1 MAIATEL
8 SEAEDQTADF
18 LTSPGLQC
26 AVMLEMIKIADKNID
41 LDRELFSYFW
51 HFYNSDY
58 SSGVSLHPD
67 SGDSNYQSPSES
79 DEYTEGVEI
88 TLGTPDL
95 AVSANKISLAL
106 SNVRFSELDNNGG
119 MNRGGNAYV
128 EFGVGISAD
137 IGRNVA
143 GLTEIFVRSGDIDLL
158 VNSDT
163 GKAIDTEECNPFYQM
178 TRILQRL
185 DTAATYR
192 ASDFGGEYWREYELT
207 EPPPDDD
214 AAGNPISTR
223 TKVTRR
229 GALDIKAL
237 AFLVY
242 KIYQKLL
249 VDSTFTGSES
259 GDEFALRLLP
269 TLDIGDKLR
278 FYINPS
284 LASTALSYSQEIL
297 NNIQNIETDAVQS
310 YGGIKSALENEDK
323 RYRSTM
329 SYIDQ
334 CRISGAKNELDK
346 LVDPGADPKIP
357 ATIEA
362 LKLPTPGYELDMVKQ
377 IDQGQVKLAEL
388 SKLRQLPNLKVSA
401 ENIGENNP
409 DSLLPNSQI
418 FSTGTKNALLN
429 LMNDP
434 KIKDTFDSEFDPK
447 NSKIFTI
454 ALPSGFIETNRF
466 KGVAAGDLTSA
477 YQVKPRL
484 NPLAS
489 LMNVKIEKNDAL
501 LQGVDF
507 IPLTL
512 LFDSCLYIAPNG
524 FDSCQFVEDSPS
536 ILNEIIENRIRFSR
550 IGHVTTTSIKSD
562 ILNSPINDI
571 DSDGFNEHGLLYDD
585 IIGLEE
591 YQDLTTSEIQSV
603 LLNCTVSDLLKRYV
617 QLIVG
622 VKVAEE
628 EFAITEKMLEQYVD
642 DNVSGLDITT
652 FLSNAQNID
661 GLNIPIDPSLI
672 STLLSNSGIL
682 VQSSDTSTTT
692 TKKVPNS
699 ADNSIDGL
707 STYELQQFNQLLT
720 STTFKPNILI
730 SEIVSPKRFENIFFV
745 IVDPDEFVVDEVST
759 NSDLIDNL
767 KTIGL
772 AQESLIDNK
781 LRIIRKQEDSSYSN
795 INEFYIS
802 ANIHDTPQG

>member
-1 MAIATEL
+1 MAA
-8 SEAEDQTADF
+8 SNKDGDF
-18 LTSPGLQC
+18 LTDPGLQC
-26 AVMLEMIKIADKNID
+26 AVMLEMIKIADKGVN

-51 HFYNSDY
+51 HFYNSDF
-58 SSGVSLHPD
+58 SSSVSLHPD
-67 SGDSNYQSPSES
+67 DGDSNSELSSRS

-88 TLGTPDL
+88 SFGQPDQTSAAHRISVAL
-95 AVSANKISLAL
+95 AATNGFV
-106 SNVRFSELDNNGG
+106 LDDNGG
-119 MNRGGNAYV
+119 MDNFGNAFV
-128 EFGVGISAD
+128 TFTPTGDATTGALFFPEIEDIFERHAD
-137 IGRNVA
+137 DV
-143 GLTEIFVRSGDIDLL
+143 LLL
-158 VNSDT
+158 VPPT
-163 GKAIDTEECNPFYQM
+163 KAIDTLECNPFYQM

-185 DTAATYR
+185 DTAATSR
-192 ASDFGGEYWREYELT
+192 ASNFGGEYWREYELT
-207 EPPPDDD
+207 APPPN
-214 AAGNPISTR
+214 AGAVGSPISTR

-249 VDSTFTGSES
+249 VDSVFTGSKS
-259 GDEFALRLLP
+259 NDDGALLVAGEGKSP
-269 TLDIGDKLR
+269 TIGDKQFLV
-278 FYINPS
+278 YINPGS
-284 LASTALSYSQEIL
+284 ATNALNYTNEIL
-297 NNIQNIETDAVQS
+297 NNIQNTETGAVQS
-310 YGGIKSALENEDK
+310 YGKFKSALENEDK

-334 CRISGAKNELDK
+334 CRISDAKNELDK

-466 KGVAAGDLTSA
+466 KGVAPGDLTSA

-550 IGHVTTTSIKSD
+550 IGHVTATSIKSD

-720 STTFKPNILI
+720 SATFKPNILI

>member
-1 MAIATEL
+1 MAAEFF
-8 SEAEDQTADF
+8 EAEDRTADF
-18 LTSPGLQC
+18 LTDPGLQC

-51 HFYNSDY
+51 HFYNSDF

-67 SGDSNYQSPSES
+67 SGDSNYESPSNS
-79 DEYTEGVEI
+79 DEYTEGVAK
-88 TLGTPDL
+88 TLGTVE
-95 AVSANKISLAL
+95 AIVSANKISLAL
-106 SNVRFSELDNNGG
+106 SNVRYADLDNNGG
-119 MNRGGNAYV
+119 MNSSGNVYV
-128 EFGVGISAD
+128 ELGVQITID
-137 IGRNVA
+137 IGRNVNNIA
-143 GLTEIFVRSGDIDLL
+143 DIFVRSGDIDLTF
-158 VNSDT
+158 NPDT

-185 DTAATYR
+185 DTAATSR

-207 EPPPDDD
+207 DPPIGPG
-214 AAGNPISTR
+214 ATNPLIGTR

-259 GDEFALRLLP
+259 GSEAWIEP
-269 TLDIGDKLR
+269 TLELGETLK
-278 FYINPS
+278 FYINPG
-284 LASTALSYSQEIL
+284 LASTALSYSQEVL
-297 NNIQNIETDAVQS
+297 NNIKNIETDAVQS
-310 YGGIKSALENEDK
+310 YDGIKSALEGEDK

-346 LVDPGADPKIP
+346 LVDPIADPKIP

-362 LKLPTPGYELDMVKQ
+362 LKIPSPQYELDMIKQ

-388 SKLRQLPNLKVSA
+388 SKLRQLPNLKVGA
-401 ENIGENNP
+401 ENIGENNS

-434 KIKDTFDSEFDPK
+434 KLKDTFDSELDSK

-466 KGVAAGDLTSA
+466 RGVAAGDLTGA

-489 LMNVKIEKNDAL
+489 LLNVKIEKNDAL

-507 IPLTL
+507 IPLAI
-512 LFDSCLYIAPNG
+512 LFDSCLYVAPNG
-524 FDSCQFVEDSPS
+524 LDNCQFVEDSPS

-550 IGHVTTTSIKSD
+550 IGHVTTTSSKLD
-562 ILNSPINDI
+562 ILNSPINDS

-585 IIGLEE
+585 IINLIE
-591 YQDLTTSEIQSV
+591 YENLTTSEIQSV
-603 LLNCTVSDLLKRYV
+603 LLNCVISDLLKKYV

-622 VKVAEE
+622 VKIAEE
-628 EFAITEKMLEQYVD
+628 EFAITENILEQYVD

-661 GLNIPIDPSLI
+661 GLNIPDPGLI
-672 STLLSNSGIL
+672 SSLLSNSGIL
-682 VQSSDTSTTT
+682 VQSSDTSVTT

-720 STTFKPNILI
+720 SAAFKPNILI
-730 SEIVSPKRFENIFFV
+730 SEIVAPKRFENIFFV
-745 IVDPDEFVVDEVST
+745 IVDPDEFVVDEVNTS
-759 NSDLIDNL
+759 SDLIDNL

-772 AQESLIDNK
+772 AQESLVDNK

-795 INEFYIS
+795 INEFFIS
-802 ANIHDTPQG
+802 ADIYDTPQE